1 MSRPNQPVAW
11 IAAACVPLLFVCVA
25 ALQAGID
32 ARARTAVQEQE
43 ELLLSSSSAVQKI
56 SLGYNSLLADI
67 YWTRAVQ
74 YYGSRVGTDHP
85 NFDLLWPL
93 LDITTTLD
101 PQLVIAYRFGGVFL
115 SEPGNAGAGRTDLAI
130 KLVKRGIAANPN
142 QWRLGA
148 DLGFLYYWRLK
159 DYQDSAGAYLE
170 ASKVADAPLWLKIMA
185 ARVAQKGGSLET
197 SRMIWSQLYEST
209 QDPTV
214 RKKASETLRGLK
226 AQEDETQLDELAG
239 EYQKRFGRFPASMIE
254 LRDAGLVRGIPID
267 PDGYPYIFGASGRSK
282 LNPQSS
288 VVIPPEIK
296 APPSPAK

>member
-1 MSRPNQPVAW
+1 MSQPKQRVAW
-11 IAAACVPLLFVCVA
+11 ITAACVPLFVCVA

-32 ARARTAVQEQE
+32 ARTRTATQEPE
-43 ELLLSSSSAVQKI
+43 ELLLSSPSAVQKI
-56 SLGYNSLLADI
+56 SLGYDSLVADI

-74 YYGSRVGTDHP
+74 YYGSRVGTDRP

-101 PQLVIAYRFGGVFL
+101 PKLVIAYRFGAVFL
-115 SEPGNAGAGRTDLAI
+115 SEPGSAGAGRTDLAI

-159 DYQDSAGAYLE
+159 DYPNSAAAYLE
-170 ASKVADAPLWLKIMA
+170 ASKGPDAPLWLKIMA

-209 QDPTV
+209 QNQIV
-214 RKKASETLRGLK
+214 RKKASEILRGLK
-226 AQEDETQLDELAG
+226 AQEDETQLDGLAS
-239 EYQKRFGRFPASMIE
+239 EYQKRFGRFPTLMID

-267 PDGYPYIFGASGRSK
+267 PDGYPYIFGPNGKSR